1 MMMILSMMIVMTMM
15 IKQTDDHL
23 KYDDEGKGVG
33 DLKPLSIRIFDTL
46 LSRVHLKLINEI
58 IEGTMF
64 GGAITMIMT
73 MMMMMMMM
81 MTLLET
87 LAEDR
92 FLVDH
97 CGWSANTKDDHDN

>member
-46 LSRVHLKLINEI
+46 LSRVHLKLLNEI

-64 GGAITMIMT
+64 GGAITMIM
-73 MMMMMMMM
+73 MMMIYIYYDEVFVCIFV
-81 MTLLET
+81 TKKHHFLL
-87 LAEDR
+87 R
-92 FLVDH
+92 VSCYH
-97 CGWSANTKDDHDN
+97 RKHK

>member
-1 MMMILSMMIVMTMM
+1 MLSMMIVMTMM
-15 IKQTDDHL
+15 FRQTDDQQ
-23 KYDDEGKGVG
+23 KYDYEGRGVG

-46 LSRVHLKLINEI
+46 LSRVHLKLLNEI

-81 MTLLET
+81 VKAGLGV
-87 LAEDR
+87 
-92 FLVDH
+92 LVLDMQ
-97 CGWSANTKDDHDN
+97 SAAGASV